1 MMQPTNLPLVSII
14 TPTYNGAAYI
24 EELILSVKSQDY
36 PHIEHI
42 LIDDGS
48 RDDGATVSILQHYP
62 HIRWWSRTN
71 RGQYATMN
79 EGLYAAS
86 GEYICF
92 ISADDF
98 MVGNAVR
105 LAIDWLS
112 NHTGFDGVYGLTS
125 YVTEHGEPFPI
136 RYPFRRA
143 SLRYYP
149 YFTQI
154 QHCSLFVSR
163 QTLLQNNL
171 TLDPGIRFVGD
182 YDWILRM
189 INSGIRIGFV
199 DATLSTIRVHENQM
213 SAQNRAMMSKEQS
226 EIANRNGFGG
236 FRFMFYI
243 TILHGMNFVEQIRF
257 AFKKN
262 QFTGVKDFLHD
273 WIRNKLLPY
282 LAKKS

>member
-1 MMQPTNLPLVSII
+1 MKQSKNLPLVSII
-14 TPTYNGAAYI
+14 TPAYNGAAYI
-24 EELILSVKSQDY
+24 DELILSVKSQDY
-36 PHIEHI
+36 QNIEHI
-42 LIDDGS
+42 IIDDGS
-48 RDDGATVSILQHYP
+48 QDNGATVSVLQRYP
-62 HIRWWSRTN
+62 HLRWWSRAN

-79 EGLYAAS
+79 EGLNAAS

-98 MVGNAVR
+98 MVENAVR
-105 LAIDWLS
+105 IAIDWLS
-112 NHTGFDGVYGLTS
+112 DHAGFDGVYGLTS
-125 YVTEHGEPFPI
+125 YVTENGGTFPI

-143 SLRYYP
+143 PLRYYP

-154 QHCSLFVSR
+154 QHCSLYISR
-163 QTLLQNNL
+163 QTLLRNNL
-171 TLDPGIRFVGD
+171 GLDPGIRFVGD

-189 INSGIRIGFV
+189 LNAGIRIGFV

-243 TILHGMNFVEQIRF
+243 NILHGLNFAEQLRV

-262 QFTGVKDFLHD
+262 QFIGVKDFLHD
-273 WIRNKLLPY
+273 WVRGKLLHRFVNKP
-282 LAKKS
+282 